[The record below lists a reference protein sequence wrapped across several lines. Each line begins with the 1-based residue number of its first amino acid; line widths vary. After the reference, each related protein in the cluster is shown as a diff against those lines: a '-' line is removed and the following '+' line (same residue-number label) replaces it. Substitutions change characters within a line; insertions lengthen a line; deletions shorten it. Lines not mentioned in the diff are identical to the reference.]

1 MSELAELT
9 QVSATGILGAQAFE
23 HQRKEAKE
31 KNRVNEGTVRRVK
44 TPETVQDSP
53 LFSTDY

>member
-23 HQRKEAKE
+23 PWRKEVGEKE
-31 KNRVNEGTVRRVK
+31 TEQRTAL
-44 TPETVQDSP
+44 S
-53 LFSTDY
+53 LSL